1 MLTLFYQIFTP
12 ANTGFMLKGLGMTI
26 VIAVLAILISMF
38 FGTILALIRTYA
50 SGRFKWAASLVAV
63 YTEFF
68 RSCLLVSL
76 VALSLAFMLPK
87 VH

>member
-1 MLTLFYQIFTP
+1 MLTLFHQIFTP

-50 SGRFKWAASLVAV
+50 SGRFKWAGSRIYGIFPMHPKPAV
-63 YTEFF
+63 DLMDLFY
-68 RSCLLVSL
+68 S
-76 VALSLAFMLPK
+76 K
-87 VH
+87 GK

>member
-38 FGTILALIRTYA
+38 
-50 SGRFKWAASLVAV
+50 S
-63 YTEFF
+63 E
-68 RSCLLVSL
+68 RSWL
-76 VALSLAFMLPK
+76 
-87 VH
+87 

>member
-1 MLTLFYQIFTP
+1 MLTLFHQIFTP

-50 SGRFKWAASLVAV
+50 SGRFKGCQPGSRIYGIFPMHPKPAV
-63 YTEFF
+63 DLMDLFY
-68 RSCLLVSL
+68 S
-76 VALSLAFMLPK
+76 K
-87 VH
+87 GK

>member
-1 MLTLFYQIFTP
+1 MLTLFHQIFTP

-68 RSCLLVSL
+68 RCTPNPAVDLMDLFYS
-76 VALSLAFMLPK
+76 K
-87 VH
+87 GK

>member
-1 MLTLFYQIFTP
+1 MLTLFHQIFTP

-50 SGRFKWAASLVAV
+50 PAVLRAAAW
-63 YTEFF
+63 
-68 RSCLLVSL
+68 
-76 VALSLAFMLPK
+76 
-87 VH
+87 